1 MFDLKIGNTALET
14 PVLLA
19 PMAGITD
26 LPFRLICKE
35 MGCAYMTT
43 EMVSAKA
50 LYYHNTN
57 TDGLMQSCEEE
68 RPVAVQLFGS
78 DADVIAQMAEQLPAH
93 FCAVDFNMGCP
104 VPKIVNN
111 GEGSALMRNPKLAEE
126 ILSKLVRHAK
136 VPVTVKMR
144 KGFSESE
151 ANAPELARIAE
162 ACGVSAIVVHGRTR
176 EQYYSG
182 RADIEVIR
190 QVKEAVRIPVIGN
203 GDVDS
208 VAAAVYMMQT
218 TGCDGVM
225 VGRGVKGNP
234 WLIRDLCR
242 YFREARQAGG
252 WLKADAFI
260 SEARDRQ
267 TVYNMILKHCALQM
281 KYKGEYTAVREMRK
295 HIAWYTNSW
304 KHSAPL
310 RNAVNHADSME
321 EIAALLQP
329 FCCPEQEEE
338 CVTKNAGER
347 D

>member
-1 MFDLKIGNTALET
+1 MFDLKIGNIALET

-68 RPVAVQLFGS
+68 KPVAVQLFGS

-111 GEGSALMRNPKLAEE
+111 GEGSALMRDPKRVEE

-176 EQYYSG
+176 EQYYGGS
-182 RADIEVIR
+182 ADLAAIR
-190 QVKEAVRIPVIGN
+190 QVKEAVSIPIIGN

-208 VAAAVYMMQT
+208 AAAAVRMMQT

-234 WLIRDLCR
+234 WLLRDLRR
-242 YFREARQAGG
+242 YFQEARKAGE
-252 WLKADAFI
+252 WLPVEAFAP
-260 SEARDRQ
+260 ELKKPDRREIYD
-267 TVYNMILKHCALQM
+267 VIRKHCALQM

-310 RNAVNHADSME
+310 RNAVNHAESME
-321 EIAALLQP
+321 EIYSLLQP
-329 FCCPEQEEE
+329 FCLSEQ
-338 CVTKNAGER
+338 
-347 D
+347 